1 MGNLGYYDVK
11 MSAPR
16 VIIVSNRLPV
26 NVTEQDGEL
35 KMQRSVG
42 GLATALASVFE
53 KDDALWIGWPGT
65 KHAFTKQ
72 QLAGLNFPERLIP
85 VVISEKLLHGYY
97 DRLANGVLWPVVHG
111 FTPSHKVT
119 SGDWQAFREVNQRFA
134 KAAQTNL
141 QEDDIIWIHDYH
153 LVLVPQM
160 LREAGV
166 KNRIGFFLHTPFPPG
181 DTLLKWPEH
190 HQLLKSLAM
199 VDVLGLH
206 TPRDVSN
213 FRIALA
219 AAGMKMRR
227 GAVVRPFPIGVDY
240 RAYRTAGKVAKV
252 KGYLRRLGRKVDGK
266 KVILSV
272 SRLDY
277 TKGILQQLDAVA
289 ELLEGLKH
297 PERIIY
303 KLIVAPS
310 REDVDE
316 YKRLKQDIDQTVEAI
331 NARFGKKGF
340 RPVDFAYRSHSFE
353 EVNAWFRLADVL
365 LVTPKIDGMNLVIKE
380 YIAAR
385 ETDRGM
391 IVMSE
396 TIGAAFQLKDAI
408 LVEPLDVDAITG
420 GLWKA
425 LTMPRLERRK
435 RWKKLRKNVREENV
449 FWWSGRF
456 LDALRK

>member
-1 MGNLGYYDVK
+1 MK

-26 NVTEQDGEL
+26 NVTGRDGEL
-35 KMQRSVG
+35 QMQRSVG

-53 KDDALWIGWPGT
+53 KGNALWIGWPGT
-65 KHAFTKQ
+65 KHALTKK
-72 QLAGLNFPERLIP
+72 QLAELNFPERLVP
-85 VVISEKLLHGYY
+85 VAISEKLLHGYY
-97 DRLANGVLWPVVHG
+97 DRLANGALWPVMHG
-111 FTPSHKVT
+111 FTPSQKIT
-119 SGDWQAFREVNQRFA
+119 SADWEAFREVNQRFA
-134 KAAQTNL
+134 KAIQASL
-141 QEDDIIWIHDYH
+141 GDDDVIWIHDYH

-181 DTLLKWPEH
+181 DTLLEWPEH
-190 HQLLKSLAM
+190 HQLLQSLAM

-206 TPRDVSN
+206 TARDVSN

-219 AAGMKMRR
+219 AVGMKMRR
-227 GAVVRPFPIGVDY
+227 GAVVQPFPIGVDY
-240 RAYRTAGKVAKV
+240 RAYRAAGKVTKV
-252 KGYLRRLGRKVDGK
+252 KGYLRRLGRKFDGK
-266 KVILSV
+266 RVILSV

-277 TKGILQQLDAVA
+277 TKGILQQLDAVS

-297 PERIIY
+297 PERIVY

-316 YKRLKQDIDQTVEAI
+316 YRRLKQDIDQTVDAI

-340 RPVDFAYRSHSFE
+340 RPVDFAYRSHGFE
-353 EVNAWFRLADVL
+353 EVNAWFRLSDVL

-391 IVMSE
+391 VVMSD

-408 LVEPLDVDAITG
+408 LVEPLDVVAITG

-425 LTMPRLERRK
+425 LTMPYIERRK

-449 FWWSGRF
+449 FWWSEQF
-456 LDALRK
+456 LDALRG